1 MSNIVEM
8 HHISKAFGSNQAN
21 ENVDF
26 VCKNGEVLCLLGEN
40 GAGKTTLMKILYGMY
55 KPDEGE
61 IYYKGQQVAISS
73 PRIAIHLGIQMVHQH
88 FMLVPPLSVAD
99 NVVLGKETKKHIF
112 YDRAKANEQVK
123 ALSQEYGLA
132 VSPQK
137 LVADLSVGEQ
147 QRVEI
152 IKALYQGADVLIL
165 DEPTAV
171 LTPQEVSD
179 LFAVIRRL
187 RESGKT
193 IIMITHKLKETMAI
207 SDRVYVMRQGKMVA
221 ERITKETSIDELSQL
236 MVGEKINRPEKEAY
250 EVGET
255 IIAMKHVRM
264 KNAEQVETL
273 RDITLDIREREIVGI
288 AGIEGNGQKE
298 MIDILTAMQMKWDGE
313 VTLDGESIKKKKTAQ
328 ILEQGVSCIHAD
340 RHAYSIAM
348 RMDVPNNFLM
358 GYQQTDEYKQ
368 KNGFLNWNKIRQES
382 AHVLDEYDVRP
393 QDITRT
399 LGEFSGG
406 NQQKFVVG
414 RELKRNPHFLIAAHP
429 TRGVDIMATSFI
441 HKQLIRLKQEG
452 AGILLI
458 SSDLDELMELSDR
471 IAVLYDGRII
481 DVRKADEYT
490 LLELG
495 RMMGGGEDA
504 KNQMV

>member
-8 HHISKAFGSNQAN
+8 HGISKAFGSNQAN
-21 ENVDF
+21 DHVDF
-26 VCKNGEVLCLLGEN
+26 VCKSGEVLCLLGEN
-40 GAGKTTLMKILYGMY
+40 GAGKTTLMNILYGMY

-61 IYYKGQQVAISS
+61 IDYQGKSVSISS
-73 PRIAIHLGIQMVHQH
+73 PRVAIRLGIQMVHQH

-112 YDRAKANEQVK
+112 YDRAKANARVK
-123 ALSQEYGLA
+123 VLSEEYGLA
-132 VSPQK
+132 VSPEK

-171 LTPQEVSD
+171 LTPQEVDD
-179 LFAVIRRL
+179 LFVVIRRL
-187 RESGKT
+187 RESGKA

-207 SDRVYVMRQGKMVA
+207 SDRIYVMRQGKMVA
-221 ERITKETSIDELSQL
+221 ERATHETSIDELSQL
-236 MVGEKINRPEKEAY
+236 MVGEKISQPEKEVHKAGRPI
-250 EVGET
+250 VS
-255 IIAMKHVRM
+255 MRHVRM
-264 KNAEQVETL
+264 KNAEQIEIL

-298 MIDILTAMQMKWDGE
+298 IIGVLTAMNAKWEGD
-313 VTLDGESIKKKKTAQ
+313 VTLDGVSIEKKKTAQ
-328 ILEQGVSCIHAD
+328 ILEKGVSCIHAD
-340 RHAYSIAM
+340 RQAYSIVVD
-348 RMDVPNNFLM
+348 MDVPNNMLM
-358 GYQQTDEYKQ
+358 GYQQTKEYKQ
-368 KNGFLNWNKIRQES
+368 SAGFLDWKKIRQ
-382 AHVLDEYDVRP
+382 AAVQLLQEYDVRP
-393 QDITRT
+393 PDTTRT

-414 RELKRNPHFLIAAHP
+414 RELKRDPHFLIAAHP

-441 HKQLIRLKQEG
+441 HKQLLRLKEKG

-471 IAVLYDGRII
+471 IAVLYNGKIV
-481 DVRKADEYT
+481 DVRKARDFT